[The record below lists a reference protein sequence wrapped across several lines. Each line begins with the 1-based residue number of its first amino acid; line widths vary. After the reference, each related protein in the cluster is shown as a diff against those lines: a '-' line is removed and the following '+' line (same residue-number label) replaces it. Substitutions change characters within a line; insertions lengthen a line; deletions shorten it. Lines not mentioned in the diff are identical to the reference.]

1 MHKILGA
8 IAGLT
13 LLSSSAFASG
23 GLSCE
28 VADANLK
35 LTAESGVTHGM
46 GGPFFNFKASAEI
59 LNAAVHPDLKALILD
74 DKLVHH
80 WLDGKTLKLSF
91 YQETAEDKPHAY
103 VDITIDTQSDEE
115 GNYNGAYQLSIFAA
129 EPPAGAENPVELSGT
144 VTCFVE

>member
-1 MHKILGA
+1 MHKIFGA
-8 IAGLT
+8 IAGLA
-13 LLSSSAFASG
+13 LMSSAALASG

-35 LTAESGVTHGM
+35 LAVESGVTRGM
-46 GGPFFNFKASAEI
+46 GGPFFNFKAGAEI
-59 LNAAVHPDLKALILD
+59 LNAAVHPDLKALTLD

-115 GNYNGAYQLSIFAA
+115 GSYNGDYQLSIFAA
-129 EPPAGAENPVELSGT
+129 EPPEGAENPVELSGK